1 MASDLSNF
9 PPTMQ
14 CRILWPVI
22 GPSEAPVSQSW
33 LRAGAYER
41 HLRHSGARGEP
52 QSDPG
57 HCRVKISLLLDMM
70 KANPKYGQL
79 LVKTFEKYKNIE
91 YLNPHDEI
99 KCIKND
105 MFHDIRVKVKRQD
118 STYHDVHLGDLFGS

>member
-1 MASDLSNF
+1 MPYPHGLLLVLVRL
-9 PPTMQ
+9 P
-14 CRILWPVI
+14 C
-22 GPSEAPVSQSW
+22 PSPDSELA
-33 LRAGAYER
+33 LTRDY
-41 HLRHSGARGEP
+41 LRHSEARGEP

-57 HCRVKISLLLDMM
+57 HCRVKFSLLLDMM

-118 STYHDVHLGDLFGS
+118 STYQDVHLGDIFGS